1 MLAEASGKLE
11 SVRRVEGPAQ
21 EVARLARET
30 DSLQSEV
37 ESGEYKLDVMSQGG
51 LRLLAD
57 VNEELTALEGRRWG
71 KGAHGLYGYV

>member
-21 EVARLARET
+21 EMARVAREA

-37 ESGEYKLDVMSQGG
+37 ESGEYKLDVMSQG

-57 VNEELTALEGRRWG
+57 VNHELTALEARRC
-71 KGAHGLYGYV
+71 L